1 MCEIENFYF
10 VGWRM
15 ASFIQDKWRVEDVTI
30 IAAASACY
38 TSDTQTEVYYCL
50 VPQLSF
56 AIYNFSDI

>member
-1 MCEIENFYF
+1 
-10 VGWRM
+10 M

-30 IAAASACY
+30 IAGASACY